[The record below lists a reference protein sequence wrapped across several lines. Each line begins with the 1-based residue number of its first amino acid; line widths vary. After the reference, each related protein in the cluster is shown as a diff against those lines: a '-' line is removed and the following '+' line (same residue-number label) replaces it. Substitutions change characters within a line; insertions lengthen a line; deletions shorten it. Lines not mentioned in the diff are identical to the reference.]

1 MPSFDDIFARALDRH
16 GEAGLRARF
25 PQVSTSET
33 LRALPDDRCLAAL
46 TQRVFSAGFRWSVI
60 EAKWPGFEAAFG
72 GFAVDRVAGLDAAA
86 VDALAQDAR
95 IVRNRPK
102 ILATVDNARFV
113 ARVAAQ
119 HGSFGAWLA
128 DWPWEDPVGLWSALK
143 AGGSRLGGDSGPWAL
158 RLLGYDTFR
167 FGPDVSHA
175 LVEAGVVDRPPTGL
189 RAQQAAQAA
198 IVAWSR
204 ESGLPLAHVSVVL
217 ACSTGALS
225 PP

>member
-1 MPSFDDIFARALDRH
+1 MTPFDDILARALDRH
-16 GEAGLRARF
+16 GEAGLHARF
-25 PQVSTSET
+25 PRVASAAE
-33 LRALPDDRCLAAL
+33 LRALPDHRCLAAL

-86 VDALAQDAR
+86 VDALAQDTR

-113 ARVAAQ
+113 ARVAAE

-128 DWPWEDPVGLWSALK
+128 DWPWDDPVGLWGALK

-158 RLLGYDTFR
+158 RLLGHDTFR
-167 FGPDVSHA
+167 FSADVGLA
-175 LVEAGVVDRPPTGL
+175 LVEAGVVDKAPTGK
-189 RAQQAAQAA
+189 RAQRAAQAA
-198 IVAWSR
+198 IVGWAR

-217 ACSTGALS
+217 ACSAGPVS
-225 PP
+225 VH